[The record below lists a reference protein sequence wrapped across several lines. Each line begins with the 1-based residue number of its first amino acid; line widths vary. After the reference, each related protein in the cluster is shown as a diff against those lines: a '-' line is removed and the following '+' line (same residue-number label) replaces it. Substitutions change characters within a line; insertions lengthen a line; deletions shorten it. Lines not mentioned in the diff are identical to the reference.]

1 MGGASALMSV
11 SAFLLRAVYILWP
24 SELLGVVIISE
35 ISLRA
40 SL

>member
-1 MGGASALMSV
+1 MGASALMSV
-11 SAFLLRAVYILWP
+11 PAFLLRAVYILWP